1 MISSMIW
8 TKQSKQASSK
18 GEELDHDSTQR
29 LGHLFYGYRLYGV
42 YSIAMRPQARR
53 GCARAGQ
60 KKLLGTA
67 YNGAPSGVPDCSE
80 AGCMLVE
87 EYELVDTAS
96 GEQVIKKQRCIRTIH
111 AEQNLLL
118 FTDREDREG
127 SSVYVTD
134 QPCWTCANMLANSGI
149 VEIVYHRA
157 YPKDSEKVSA
167 LMAQKGLTFRRMAEY
182 EPPSGTLAEVKN

>member
-1 MISSMIW
+1 MTMTRRKDWDTYFMDIAYM
-8 TKQSKQASSK
+8 ASTRSQC
-18 GEELDHDSTQR
+18 G
-29 LGHLFYGYRLYGV
+29 
-42 YSIAMRPQARR
+42 RR
-53 GCARAGQ
+53 HVGAVLVQG

-67 YNGAPSGVPDCSE
+67 YNGAPSGVLDCSE